1 MCVLQARLSLVLCLR
16 FTVNSEEVKV
26 SCDHMWLALVTD
38 KLKRHHDDGNICG
51 RLTNLLVTCL
61 SHARQPARHTSLS
74 CSPTCSSHVS
84 LMLANLLVTRLSHAR
99 QPARHTALSCSPTC
113 SSHVSLMLA
122 DLLITRLSH
131 ARRPARHTSLSCLLA
146 CEVYSNIK

>member
-51 RLTNLLVTCL
+51 RLTNLLVT
-61 SHARQPARHTSLS
+61 
-74 CSPTCSSHVS
+74 
-84 LMLANLLVTRLSHAR
+84 
-99 QPARHTALSCSPTC
+99 
-113 SSHVSLMLA
+113 
-122 DLLITRLSH
+122 RLSH